1 MSNFNFNMSVC
12 GQLFYFK
19 HILLDNRFKV
29 TLKSHLYIVT
39 MISMALKI
47 TKNCGCKAIGVKT
60 ELCNP
65 LHSIFLKFTLIAI

>member
-29 TLKSHLYIVT
+29 TLKSHLLYYDHDIYG
-39 MISMALKI
+39 SEDNK
-47 TKNCGCKAIGVKT
+47 
-60 ELCNP
+60 ELWMQGDRCQN
-65 LHSIFLKFTLIAI
+65 STL